1 MPEMKFV
8 IQKSDLVSGLQR
20 IQNIV
25 QSRSTMPILSNV
37 RLETDKD
44 GIQLFAT
51 DLEIGLQ
58 DRIPAEIQE
67 TGKVTVSA
75 RKFYEIAKELKEEQ
89 IRVESKNHQQIVI
102 HSGKSSFKLR
112 GLSAEEYPSFPEIKE
127 TGKIA
132 LPSGLLLEMIKKTSY
147 AVSSD
152 LTRLSL
158 NGVLLHLP
166 ANRKKSIEMVATDGH
181 RLSMVERKLPSGKET
196 KQGIKVIVP
205 KKAINEL
212 KKYLD
217 DGDHTDLEIII
228 SENHIAFQ
236 EGSYIL
242 LSRLIDAKFPNY
254 EDVIPK
260 ENPNSLI
267 LSRELFQGVIRRVS
281 ILSDEKTNAIQLS
294 LRKGEL
300 LVSSNNPEI
309 GEASES
315 LPTDYQDADIDVGFN
330 VRYMQDITSAF
341 QGEEVRILLGDPL
354 SPTRIEDPSDQG
366 FLGVI
371 MPMRI

>member
-67 TGKVTVSA
+67 AGKITVSA

-127 TGKIA
+127 TGKIT

-217 DGDHTDLEIII
+217 DGDHGDLEIII

-267 LSRELFQGVIRRVS
+267 LSRELFQGVIRRVA

>member
-67 TGKVTVSA
+67 SGKITVSA

-127 TGKIA
+127 TGKIT

-181 RLSMVERKLPSGKET
+181 RLSMVERKLPSGKES

-217 DGDHTDLEIII
+217 DGDHGDLEIII

>member
-1 MPEMKFV
+1 
-8 IQKSDLVSGLQR
+8 
-20 IQNIV
+20 
-25 QSRSTMPILSNV
+25 MPILSNV

-44 GIQLFAT
+44 VIQLFAT

-67 TGKVTVSA
+67 SGKITVSA

-127 TGKIA
+127 TGKIT

-181 RLSMVERKLPSGKET
+181 RLSMVERKLPSGKES

-217 DGDHTDLEIII
+217 DGDHGDLEIII

-354 SPTRIEDPSDQG
+354 SPTRIEDPSYQG

>member
-67 TGKVTVSA
+67 SGKITVSA

-127 TGKIA
+127 TGKIT

-166 ANRKKSIEMVATDGH
+166 ANRKKSIERVATDGH
-181 RLSMVERKLPSGKET
+181 RLSMVERKLPSGKES

-217 DGDHTDLEIII
+217 DGDHGDLEIII

>member
-127 TGKIA
+127 TGKIT